1 MLEEEGL
8 LSLLLRILLV
18 RSRVES
24 SSHEHHAVVIY
35 AVLVSPLLRLEEA
48 LNRDHGTFCEAVEGV
63 TVLVHTMLREGMGAI
78 FLYSVQ
84 THWAYH
90 IIFALAKI
98 YKNLAKMKERS
109 AVSAHNRLKENLFVR
124 LLQFFVPLTKR
135 QENSEFWCTENRVEV
150 IRRMIAGKYAS
161 FEPLYANC

>member
-1 MLEEEGL
+1 
-8 LSLLLRILLV
+8 
-18 RSRVES
+18 
-24 SSHEHHAVVIY
+24 
-35 AVLVSPLLRLEEA
+35 
-48 LNRDHGTFCEAVEGV
+48 
-63 TVLVHTMLREGMGAI
+63 
-78 FLYSVQ
+78 
-84 THWAYH
+84 
-90 IIFALAKI
+90 
-98 YKNLAKMKERS
+98 MKERS